1 MANGSV
7 KSIVKPLFNIGLAT
21 QVLLSAID
29 WLGPSTYTPVTAGT
43 PPALA
48 TGGDQITA
56 AVFGMKA
63 LHSVIGGISFDGT
76 YEVIPYR
83 INATTWGLY
92 WRVLATGAQ
101 AGAITLNTSTVRL
114 TALGL

>member
-7 KSIVKPLFNIGLAT
+7 SSIVKALFDIGLA
-21 QVLLSAID
+21 QQLQMSAIN
-29 WLGPSTYTPVTAGT
+29 WLGPSTYAPVVAGT

-48 TGGDQITA
+48 TVGDVITA
-56 AVFGMKA
+56 SAFGLKTIEV
-63 LHSVIGGISFDGT
+63 LIGGISFDGT
-76 YEVIPYR
+76 YEVIPFR
-83 INATTWGLY
+83 RNATTWVLY

-114 TALGL
+114 AAFGL